1 MVSLSIYYYMLPL
14 FYFHLFYCVFI
25 SFAEEIARQLTFSNA
40 KFIIGTTLGYTV
52 LKEACK
58 LAKKDIPIVCV
69 RMFPGDELP
78 AGAIDFTEIFKYG
91 DDVDFSQLKEHNNS
105 PDDMVMLPFSSGTTG
120 LPKGV
125 MLSHRNIS
133 ANCEMVQ
140 TIIEIDCAQKQEVL
154 PCVLPF
160 FHIYGLSVIMLS
172 KLGQGAKLV
181 TLPQFKPEDLMKA
194 LFEYKST
201 MLNVVPPIGKL
212 KILHSN
218 SVLKIKMTSFF

>member
-14 FYFHLFYCVFI
+14 CSLYIYFIVLL

-69 RMFPGDELP
+69 RMYPGDELP
-78 AGAIDFTEIFKYG
+78 AGAIDFNEIFKYS
-91 DDVDFSQLKEHNNS
+91 DDVDFSQLKTHDIS

-133 ANCEMVQ
+133 SNCEMVQ
-140 TIIEIDCAQKQEVL
+140 TIIDIDCAQKQEVL

-160 FHIYGLSVIMLS
+160 FHIYGLTVIMLS

-181 TLPQFKPEDLMKA
+181 TMPQFKPEDLMKA
-194 LFEYKST
+194 LYEYKST

-212 KILHSN
+212 KVLHSN
-218 SVLKIKMTSFF
+218 NFKN